1 MAVAEIARQTES
13 SPEATDPTFSKIDIT
28 YGSLIN
34 PLESGGENLSIV
46 NRMTDYLND
55 VSADQDEKGNRI
67 KYEYVL
73 SKSFKERQAQAEKI
87 VEDFL
92 DEHRYRDTNDV
103 GMSRDLLWV
112 LDHADKAKQRV
123 PEYRTGEG
131 EFTTG
136 EFTREA
142 VEAQRVLR
150 NYGYLRDAVLPS
162 LPGIF
167 EKGGAPVVDGVID
180 YALESLTSAST
191 LGPLFLGLIATPATG
206 LAAKA
211 ASLTAQQTSRMLL
224 KQTLKKVMQT
234 SAGRVGAGALFNGIY
249 GTAFDAVD
257 QNKDIYIDMADPDK
271 EAKRSFSYGRMLTA
285 GSIEAGAGAAFTLA
299 GQGISKLA
307 NRRAQQRINEGV
319 AAGDKNAIDL
329 NNKMEQNRKQYKE
342 AWDSDMPM
350 MGKTVQVIY
359 PSKKSGGID
368 SPELDEE
375 TLVISNSAKDI
386 EETGLI
392 QLQKRK
398 LNEDGQMDVET
409 MGSVEVEFLNTGVD
423 NDIPYTSTGFNEAT
437 EESIEQIGD
446 SLFNSPV
453 QLKVLGGIEAKIS
466 MADELKNHA
475 AKALDRQKAG
485 KFAGDEGLLNEEVVK
500 LSTETLDRIANAL
513 IEVLN
518 TGGIVR
524 AEKFSISEQM
534 AQAIE
539 NGTIDGEDLGN
550 IFWTHKVSPEDVA
563 NIFRSQASEA
573 GRTLNRSGRVA
584 RQVASLTKERKFD
597 FVEMDDTRRAALNE
611 RAALYKEYEI
621 GGMSSQERF
630 MNLWRMNLISGTVT
644 TLRNGYGLAFQVAGQ
659 AGLRAVNNI
668 LNASINKV
676 SGRVVYR
683 DVNDIFDF
691 KDLFLNTVN
700 PRESLD
706 LVEFAAVMRARPE
719 LQQQLFGR
727 MGDVIVKM
735 DENAKNSIL
744 TPFEKATQVA
754 NVLNLKFDEFT
765 KSAAFHTKL
774 RQQVDDAWNTTNNTP
789 RYKVKVDEGE
799 VTTEGAVGTGTFKQT
814 ISKYPD
820 IKKEDLY
827 TVREGNKDVLYRR
840 LYFNDMIKENRMD
853 MIESSDWEQ
862 ALYFTRDI
870 MFQKRVEDY
879 KGGFVATAKGQ
890 PSAFLNTA
898 PTQISDVLGTFLA
911 QITEWQK
918 KTNVGW
924 AATIA
929 APFARF
935 ATAALDYGYR
945 YTPGTSLLDLYPNK
959 SGRQLWSELGRG
971 DYTRFGENIV
981 GGSLLFLAIQ
991 TRLTAGVDPR
1001 DPERKQETL
1010 SSDNLPSIIPNLK
1023 GIIPGTDGVRVGQR
1037 PGSYILKDGLMVDS
1051 TFLFPMYAY
1060 EVIADFI
1067 IKMNPGGFTTFMTGL
1082 DDDQIATRY
1091 GELDD
1096 PEFYKQLVEV
1106 ATQNLGRGEGV
1117 SKIAKQMMEVSSGDL
1132 EAWPELSGNALTYIG
1147 GFFGGFLTKF
1157 REIGDY
1163 YSGYY
1168 DPESSIKI
1176 EKKPAL
1182 PVVQKFVQEIY
1193 GVEGFSKLPKETQE
1207 VLSGDFVKYANTV
1220 LSAVTTGL
1228 PPLGFSWLEGEL
1240 THIQKWNLTKP
1251 VPERNYGSVKQR
1263 TGFIV
1268 MGYDSEI
1275 GEELR
1280 RLGQPEYRLYQKL
1293 NIPDYDNT
1301 FRRIGSDYFVDDFNR
1316 MFRNSDYIDSPK
1328 AQQIRIVKALRN
1340 VASTKTRNVIIERFP
1355 GLEIKRML
1363 RSMSEAEVREAVAG
1377 LSKAEQEEL
1386 KKVDI
1391 YTHKGAALKLVRMN
1405 KRIKARWDEIVKNN
1419 VEVLRQDKL
1428 KLSDAVLNK

>member
-1 MAVAEIARQTES
+1 MAVAEMVRQTES

-34 PLESGGENLSIV
+34 PLESGGENLNIV
-46 NRMTDYLND
+46 NRITDYLND

-73 SKSFKERQAQAEKI
+73 SKSFEERQAQAEKI

-92 DEHRYRDTNDV
+92 DEHRYRNTHDV

-142 VEAQRVLR
+142 VESQRVLR
-150 NYGYLRDAVLPS
+150 NYGYLRDTVLPS

-180 YALESLTSAST
+180 YALEGLTSAST
-191 LGPLFLGLIATPATG
+191 LGPLFLGLVATPWTG

-307 NRRAQQRINEGV
+307 NRKAQQRIIEGV

-329 NNKMEQNRKQYKE
+329 NNRMEQNRKKYKE
-342 AWDSDMPM
+342 AWDSNTPM
-350 MGKTVQVIY
+350 MGKTVQVIR
-359 PSKKSGGID
+359 PSRQSGEAD
-368 SPELDEE
+368 PTVESPLLDEE
-375 TLVISNSAKDI
+375 TLVISNSSKDI
-386 EETGLI
+386 EETGLV

-423 NDIPYTSTGFNEAT
+423 NDIPYTFTGFNEAT

-453 QLKVLGGIEAKIS
+453 QLKVLGGREAKIS

-485 KFAGDEGLLNEEVVK
+485 KFDGDEGLINEEVVK

-550 IFWTHKVSPEDVA
+550 IFWTHNVSPKDVA

-573 GRTLNRSGRVA
+573 GRTLNRSSRVA

-659 AGLRAVNNI
+659 SGLRAINNI
-668 LNASINKV
+668 LNASLNKV
-676 SGRVVYR
+676 SGRVKYR

-735 DENAKNSIL
+735 DENAKKSIL

-774 RQQVDDAWNTTNNTP
+774 RQQVNEAWNTTNNTP
-789 RYKVKVDEGE
+789 RYKVKVDAGDKN
-799 VTTEGAVGTGTFKQT
+799 AK
-814 ISKYPD
+814 
-820 IKKEDLY
+820 DLY

-862 ALYFTRDI
+862 ALYFTRDV

-918 KTNVGW
+918 KTSVGW

-945 YTPGTSLLDLYPNK
+945 YTPGTSLLDLYPSK
-959 SGRQLWSELGRG
+959 SGKQLWSELGRG

-1010 SSDNLPSIIPNLK
+1010 SSDNLPFPIPNLK

-1037 PGSYILKDGLMVDS
+1037 PGSYILKDGSMVDS

-1091 GELDD
+1091 GDLDD

-1106 ATQNLGRGEGV
+1106 ATQNLGRGQGV
-1117 SKIAKQMMEVSSGDL
+1117 SMIAKQMMEVASGDL
-1132 EAWPELSGNALTYIG
+1132 EAWPELSGNAITYLG

-1168 DPESSIKI
+1168 DPESSIKV

-1182 PVVQKFVQEIY
+1182 PIVQKFVQEIY
-1193 GVEGFSKLPKETQE
+1193 GAEGFDKLPKETQE
-1207 VLSGDFVKYANTV
+1207 LLSGDFVKYANTL

-1251 VPERNYGSVKQR
+1251 VPERNYGTVKQR
-1263 TGFIV
+1263 TGFIF

-1280 RLGQPEYRLYQKL
+1280 RLGEPEYRLYQKL

-1301 FRRIGSDYFVDDFNR
+1301 FRRIGSDYFRDDFNR
-1316 MFRNSDYIDSPK
+1316 MFRNSDYINSSK
-1328 AQQIRIVKALRN
+1328 AKQIRIVKAVRN

-1377 LSKAEQEEL
+1377 LSKEEQEEL
-1386 KKVDI
+1386 KNVDI

-1405 KRIKARWDEIVKNN
+1405 TRIKERWKEIVANN
-1419 VEVLRQDKL
+1419 IKVLRQDKL
-1428 KLSDAVLNK
+1428 KLSDAVLGK